1 MKTTLSFWWLFLFP
15 KSILPKRRSVF
26 IKKPLKSRLFSNNF
40 SAKVEWIILNTMK
53 KDIFVD
59 NKTTAF
65 YHEAMLDRRKIVNKF
80 LQTEHIVVYPGDCLE
95 LLKSIPDES
104 IKLVVTSPPYNLG
117 KE

>member
-1 MKTTLSFWWLFLFP
+1 
-15 KSILPKRRSVF
+15 
-26 IKKPLKSRLFSNNF
+26 
-40 SAKVEWIILNTMK
+40 MK

-95 LLKSIPDES
+95 LLKFADELIVVDDES
-104 IKLVVTSPPYNLG
+104 TDRTVELARKFTNKVFIKKLRY
-117 KE
+117 